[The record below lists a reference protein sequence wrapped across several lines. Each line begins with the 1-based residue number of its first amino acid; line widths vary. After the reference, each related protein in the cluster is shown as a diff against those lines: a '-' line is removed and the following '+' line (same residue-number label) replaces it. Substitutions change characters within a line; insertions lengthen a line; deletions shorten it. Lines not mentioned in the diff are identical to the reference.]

1 MSGVAMGWFG
11 VAGARR
17 AGVVFLGLAGSAAW
31 AQEAGPGPSSDAV
44 AAAAAPASAPLRP
57 PGDAPWRLPHPGF
70 TGGTWG
76 TRPPPAV
83 TPRFSVVEVEPER
96 LPGMAPGRAH
106 HAVRMRAEWPR
117 AALRSMG
124 ITTAE
129 CTTQFRMPSSLG
141 RNGGFS
147 IEVQAQMRLACSY

>member
-1 MSGVAMGWFG
+1 MGWFG

-17 AGVVFLGLAGSAAW
+17 AGMVFLGLMGTTAW
-31 AQEAGPGPSSDAV
+31 AQEAESGPAGDAV
-44 AAAAAPASAPLRP
+44 IAAAAPAGAAASAPARP
-57 PGDAPWRLPHPGF
+57 PEDAPWRLPHPGF
-70 TGGTWG
+70 TAGTWG
-76 TRPPPAV
+76 PRAPAAA
-83 TPRFSVVEVEPER
+83 TPRLSVVAVEPDQ

-124 ITTAE
+124 IATAE

-141 RNGGFS
+141 RGGSFS
-147 IEVQAQMRLACSY
+147 IDVQAQLRLACSY